1 MNQTVWSFTIAPY
14 KVPLGEAWYLDTVM
28 HRAVGKLWGCRGC
41 GPKVEHLPGVLGSL
55 SSVPTVGLGCD
66 VVGCREVL
74 DVSDGTQHWGSAGL
88 KL

>member
-1 MNQTVWSFTIAPY
+1 MNQTVWSSTTTPY
-14 KVPLGEAWYLDTVM
+14 K
-28 HRAVGKLWGCRGC
+28 AVGKLRGRRGC

-55 SSVPTVGLGCD
+55 SSVPIVGLGCD